1 MIRQT
6 LPVMIYITCLMV
18 VHSCNVYHGQ
28 EVKPLRVY
36 VMYVT
41 YVTNRYGKGTIVFD
55 GYADG
60 PAIKDATHC
69 RRTGSSKGPNVIFTG
84 ETSLKLKK
92 NEFLGNKINKQW
104 FLHLLSSFL
113 ENAGCTI
120 IHAKGDAD
128 ILNVKTAVD
137 SAKAVNTVLIGDDT
151 DLLILLCYYGDAIE
165 KES

>member
-1 MIRQT
+1 
-6 LPVMIYITCLMV
+6 
-18 VHSCNVYHGQ
+18 
-28 EVKPLRVY
+28 
-36 VMYVT
+36 MYVT

-92 NEFLGNKINKQW
+92 NEFLGNKVNKQR

-128 ILNVKTAVD
+128 ILIVKTAVE

-165 KES
+165 KDLFLKP